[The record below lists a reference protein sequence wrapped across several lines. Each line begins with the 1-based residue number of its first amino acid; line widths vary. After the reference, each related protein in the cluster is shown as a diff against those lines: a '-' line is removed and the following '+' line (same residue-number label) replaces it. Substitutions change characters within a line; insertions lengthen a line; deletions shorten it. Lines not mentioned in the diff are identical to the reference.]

1 MLGKHGILPYFQ
13 VSFFAK
19 DVSSQGFSED
29 CWGIIPCIIPHV
41 SQQNVSIQYAFNSI
55 HIVLNPFK
63 TYPFKVYPFNTYAS
77 AGMAMNVNKKHFLAY
92 HCISRNGNEYEIIAG
107 HFKSS

>member
-63 TYPFKVYPFNTYAS
+63 TYPFKAYPFNTYA
-77 AGMAMNVNKKHFLAY
+77 
-92 HCISRNGNEYEIIAG
+92 
-107 HFKSS
+107 